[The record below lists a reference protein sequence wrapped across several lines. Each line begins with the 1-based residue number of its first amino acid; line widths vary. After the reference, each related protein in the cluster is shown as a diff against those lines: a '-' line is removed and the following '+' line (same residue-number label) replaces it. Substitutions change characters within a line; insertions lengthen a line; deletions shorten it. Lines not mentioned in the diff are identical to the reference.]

1 MDYHKIVLV
10 HRIVVS
16 LFLLHYVVKGYF
28 LIADKKETLT
38 NYTAKTKIA
47 EMVLSFL
54 FLATGIYLIAAGP
67 ALSSLMYLKLALVLA
82 SIPIAIVGFKKGN
95 KILAFVAV
103 IFLVFAYGLA
113 EVNKKRYAQMD
124 KAPIDT
130 TTVASDPIAVGK
142 EVYTAKCVACH
153 GEAGDASLGGAK
165 NLKITQLTDDQQKEI
180 ILHGKGGMSAFSSLS
195 ENQVNG
201 LILYIKTLK

>member
-1 MDYHKIVLV
+1 MDYHKIVLI

-47 EMVLSFL
+47 EMILSLL
-54 FLATGIYLIAAGP
+54 FLATGIYLVATGP
-67 ALSSLMYLKLALVLA
+67 ALSTLMYVKIALVLA
-82 SIPIAIVGFKKGN
+82 SIPIAIIGFKKGN
-95 KILAFVAV
+95 KILAFIAV
-103 IFLVFAYGLA
+103 LFLVFAYGLA
-113 EVNKKRYAQMD
+113 EVNKKKYAQMD

-130 TTVASDPIAVGK
+130 TTVASDPVAVGK
-142 EVYTAKCVACH
+142 EIYVAKCVACH
-153 GEAGDASLGGAK
+153 GEGGDAGLGGAK

-180 ILHGKGGMSAFSSLS
+180 ILHGKGGMSAFPSLS

-201 LILYIKTLK
+201 LIVYIKTLK